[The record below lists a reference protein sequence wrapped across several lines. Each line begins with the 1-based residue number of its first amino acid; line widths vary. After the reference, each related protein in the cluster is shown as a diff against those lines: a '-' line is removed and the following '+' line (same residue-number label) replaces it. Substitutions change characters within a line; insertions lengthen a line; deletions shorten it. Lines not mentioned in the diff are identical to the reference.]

1 MEKRIHRENGDPI
14 MNILMVHPHDLH
26 SPQEPWTVR
35 IRFLARELAE
45 SGHNITLA
53 HHRLEGKRVID
64 ESGLENIEVIEL
76 GRNLSALE
84 KNTRLLKKYARRADI
99 IHIQKCMP
107 HAVIPT
113 LWAAYM
119 TGRPIH
125 YDWDDWEYKIQEIE
139 TNGHAPAWLELME
152 RSLPRLVDTVSVAS
166 ELLRRLAERAG
177 IPDERIF
184 STPVGADLTLFGHT
198 ASGAEIK
205 RQFDIHGP
213 IVMYLGQLHA
223 TQYVEQFLEAGV
235 LLLEKQPSV
244 TLMVVGSGWRLP
256 ELQLAAKSMGIH
268 DRVIFTGTVPYR
280 RIPEFL
286 AAADIAVACFEDN
299 EATRAKSPLKVVEY
313 LAGGKAI
320 VASSVGEVERMVS
333 GCGVLVPPGDIHAL
347 SDAIN
352 ELLLDPDR
360 RRAFGKKARE
370 RAFERHSWESVARN
384 LERAYAV
391 ALSE

>member
-1 MEKRIHRENGDPI
+1 

-35 IRFLARELAE
+35 IRFLAKELSK
-45 SGHNITLA
+45 SGHRITLA
-53 HHRLEGKRVID
+53 FHRLEGKRVVD
-64 ESGLENIEVIEL
+64 ESGLENIEILEL
-76 GRNLSALE
+76 GRNLSAIGR
-84 KNTRLLKKYARRADI
+84 NTRLLRKYARRADI

-139 TNGHAPAWLELME
+139 TDGHAPAWLAIME
-152 RSLPRLVDTVSVAS
+152 RNLPRLVDTVSVAS
-166 ELLRRLAERAG
+166 DLLGKLASQAG

-184 STPVGADLTLFGHT
+184 ATPVGADLSLFGSNS
-198 ASGAEIK
+198 SGEEI
-205 RQFDIHGP
+205 RRRYNIHGP
-213 IVMYLGQLHA
+213 LVTYLGQLHA
-223 TQYVEQFLEAGV
+223 TQYVEQFLEAGI
-235 LLLEKQPSV
+235 LLLEKQPAA

-256 ELQLAAKSMGIH
+256 ELRIKAKTMGID
-268 DRVIFTGTVPYR
+268 DRVVFTGTVPYNE
-280 RIPEFL
+280 IPEYL

-313 LAGGKAI
+313 LAAGKAI

-352 ELLLDPDR
+352 GLLLDPDR
-360 RRAFGKKARE
+360 RRELGEMARE
-370 RAFERHSWESVARN
+370 RAFERHSWGAVAKN
-384 LERAYAV
+384 LEDAYSV